1 MALGRWPGWG
11 LRGTGTQQGAG
22 SGRWAQ
28 AGAAQGM
35 RSRWVLAGSP
45 ESSQVSPSFLGEPL
59 SSQSLGS
66 AQRGENYSP
75 FYEGA

>member
-1 MALGRWPGWG
+1 M
-11 LRGTGTQQGAG
+11 
-22 SGRWAQ
+22 
-28 AGAAQGM
+28 
-35 RSRWVLAGSP
+35 LAGSP